1 MEIKNMTK
9 KSLEERVEKLEF
21 QLSEILRILKIQQE
35 QSKAPEQRSKEI
47 SDKRQIAQ
55 GNKEKYTPI
64 TSSVFPTA
72 EKVFALPPQMR
83 SFEFWLNKIGIA
95 LLLFGVAFLF
105 KYSVDQGWLTP
116 WIRVLF
122 GLLVGILL
130 VIFGF
135 KIHHKKRHFAQ
146 VLFGGGIAT
155 FYITGFAAF
164 QVLDLISHPIAFSFM
179 IIVTFLSFVLSLKQN
194 EAVLSIIG
202 AIGGLGT
209 PFLLYTGESN
219 LPGLIGY
226 TCLILAGTSAIYFYR
241 SWRSLLFTSVI
252 GGWLVIWVAM
262 LSVAPFNQE
271 TVLLNKIYLQLGFC
285 ACWIF
290 FWLIPLIRF
299 LLAEKKS
306 ERWKIPEITL
316 IKKYFSPHLWQ
327 TVDKPIYLLT
337 VSTPLIVISL
347 SKIVWQLETV
357 KWGYIVLAFSCIYA
371 AISWF
376 LIKKM
381 NQENV
386 GFTHVYV
393 FLLLF
398 TYSLFLFFKGNSL
411 LFVLAG
417 EAAILHLLT
426 KKNSKKAFSIYA
438 HLLFFIAGFWLLQRL
453 NHPGVGVSFFN
464 LQALTDLW
472 VILILFFVG
481 YIFASNTEKAIYQIY
496 AYLAFLLLIYRELVD
511 LNYGQGFISVA
522 WGTIGI
528 LLLIFSLRMN
538 NKQLRQ
544 VAMAT
549 LFLVVG
555 KLFLVDLSALD
566 TIWRVL
572 LFLGFGVIFMLISY
586 FFQKLLKA
594 K

>member
-1 MEIKNMTK
+1 MASK
-9 KSLEERVEKLEF
+9 KSLEERIEKLEF
-21 QLSEILRILKIQQE
+21 QFSEILKILKIQQE
-35 QSKAPEQRSKEI
+35 QSKAPEQRSQEI
-47 SDKRQIAQ
+47 SDKKQIAH
-55 GNKEKYTPI
+55 GKKEKYTPT

-130 VIFGF
+130 ILFGF
-135 KIHHKKRHFAQ
+135 KIHHKKQHFAQ
-146 VLFGGGIAT
+146 ILFGGGIAT

-179 IIVTFLSFVLSLKQN
+179 VMVTFLSFVLSLKQN

-226 TCLILAGTSAIYFYR
+226 TCLILTGTSAIYFYR

-252 GGWLVIWVAM
+252 GGWLVIWAAM

-271 TVLLNKIYLQLGFC
+271 TLLLNKLYLQLGLL

-290 FWLIPLIRF
+290 FWLVPLIRF
-299 LLAEKKS
+299 LLAKTQS
-306 ERWKIPEITL
+306 ERWKFPEMTFF
-316 IKKYFSPHLWQ
+316 KTHFSSHIWEAIDQ
-327 TVDKPIYLLT
+327 PIYLLT
-337 VSTPLIVISL
+337 LSTPFFVISL

-371 AISWF
+371 IISWF

-381 NQENV
+381 NQEKI

-398 TYSLFLFFKGNSL
+398 TYSIFLFFKGNSL
-411 LFVLAG
+411 LFVLVG
-417 EAAILHLLT
+417 EAAILHLL
-426 KKNSKKAFSIYA
+426 SKKISSKAISVYA

-453 NHPGVGVSFFN
+453 NHPGVGTSFFN
-464 LQALTDLW
+464 LQAVTDLW
-472 VILILFFVG
+472 VILVLFFLG
-481 YIFASNTEKAIYQIY
+481 YIFKSNTEKTIYQIY
-496 AYLAFLLLIYRELVD
+496 AYLTFLLFIYRELVD
-511 LNYGQGFISVA
+511 LTYGQGFISVA
-522 WGTIGI
+522 WGMIGI
-528 LLLIFSLRMN
+528 LLLILSLRMN
-538 NKQLRQ
+538 HNQLQ
-544 VAMAT
+544 KLAMAT

-555 KLFLVDLSALD
+555 KLFLVDLSALE

-572 LFLGFGVIFMLISY
+572 LFLGFGAVFMFISY
-586 FFQKLLKA
+586 YFQNLLKA